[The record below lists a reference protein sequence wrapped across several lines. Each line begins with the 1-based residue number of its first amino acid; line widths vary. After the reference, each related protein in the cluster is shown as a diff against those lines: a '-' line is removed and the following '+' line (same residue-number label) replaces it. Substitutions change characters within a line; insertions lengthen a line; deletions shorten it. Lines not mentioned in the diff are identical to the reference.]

1 MGVGMKHFSVRWLAV
16 VLLGVLSGVSA
27 RGAAVPNGNE
37 YALSLVE
44 AKTPAERKKLVT
56 QGVGKNHFFRYLQ
69 VLEITKQDNK
79 GAPVIL
85 LKTREPSSN
94 MQVTFLV
101 QKSIS
106 LSVLQKDPA
115 TKVGDAVAV
124 IGVVES
130 ADPVKREMVLNP
142 VIVRYKDLLSP
153 KVGKEMLEERDASAI
168 VYSFTGGKKA
178 VNVSKRDQD
187 LVANEK
193 EMIEKLGKDGWA
205 EYLLAEI
212 AKRDKAERVERD
224 KLDIYKKKD
233 EKSAK

>member
-1 MGVGMKHFSVRWLAV
+1 MGGGMKLFSKQCMAV
-16 VLLGVLSGVSA
+16 VLLGVLLGFSA

-44 AKTPAERKKLVT
+44 AETPVARKKLVT

-79 GAPVIL
+79 GAPTIL

-94 MQVTFLV
+94 MQVSFLV

-130 ADPVKREMVLNP
+130 ADPVKRVMVLNP
-142 VIVRYKDLLSP
+142 VIVRYKDLLAP
-153 KVGKEMLEERDASAI
+153 KVGKEMLEERDSSAI

-187 LVANEK
+187 LVSNEK

-205 EYLLAEI
+205 EYLIAEI

-233 EKSAK
+233 EKSEK

>member
-1 MGVGMKHFSVRWLAV
+1 MGGSMKHFSVRWLAV
-16 VLLGVLSGVSA
+16 ILLGVLSGVSA
-27 RGAAVPNGNE
+27 RGAAVPSGNE

-44 AKTPAERKKLVT
+44 AQTPAERKKLMT

-69 VLEITKQDNK
+69 VLEISKQSTN

-106 LSVLQKDPA
+106 LSVLQTEPA

-124 IGVVES
+124 VGVVER

-142 VIVRYKDLLSP
+142 VIVRYKDLLAP
-153 KVGKEMLEERDASAI
+153 KVGKEMLAERDSSAI

-187 LVANEK
+187 LVSNEK

>member
-1 MGVGMKHFSVRWLAV
+1 MGVGVKHFSLRWMAV
-16 VLLGVLSGVSA
+16 VLLGVLPGFSA

-56 QGVGKNHFFRYLQ
+56 QGVGKNHFFRYLH

-142 VIVRYKDLLSP
+142 VIVRYKDLLAP
-153 KVGKEMLEERDASAI
+153 KVGKEMLSERDSSAI
-168 VYSFTGGKKA
+168 VYSFTGGKTA

-187 LVANEK
+187 LVVNEK

-205 EYLLAEI
+205 DYLIAEI
-212 AKRDKAERVERD
+212 AKRDKAERIERD

>member
-1 MGVGMKHFSVRWLAV
+1 
-16 VLLGVLSGVSA
+16 
-27 RGAAVPNGNE
+27 
-37 YALSLVE
+37 
-44 AKTPAERKKLVT
+44 
-56 QGVGKNHFFRYLQ
+56 

-79 GAPVIL
+79 GAPTIL

-130 ADPVKREMVLNP
+130 ADPVKRVMVLNP
-142 VIVRYKDLLSP
+142 VIVRYKDLLAP
-153 KVGKEMLEERDASAI
+153 KVGKEMLEERDSSAI

-187 LVANEK
+187 LVSNEK

-205 EYLLAEI
+205 EYLIAEI

-233 EKSAK
+233 EKSEK

>member
-16 VLLGVLSGVSA
+16 ILLGVLSGVSA
-27 RGAAVPNGNE
+27 RGAAVPSGNE

-187 LVANEK
+187 LVSNEK

-205 EYLLAEI
+205 EYLIAEI

>member
-1 MGVGMKHFSVRWLAV
+1 MGVGMKHFSVKWLAV
-16 VLLGVLSGVSA
+16 VLLGVLSGFSA

-69 VLEITKQDNK
+69 VLELTKQDNK
-79 GAPVIL
+79 GAPTIL

-142 VIVRYKDLLSP
+142 VIVRYKDLLAP
-153 KVGKEMLEERDASAI
+153 KVGKEMLAERDSSAI

-187 LVANEK
+187 LVSNEK

-205 EYLLAEI
+205 EYLIAEI
-212 AKRDKAERVERD
+212 AKRDKAEIAERD